1 MALEGRTWTNPRTG
15 AWLKADFAGDDAVME
30 RVIKPHTGKADAHVH
45 FDYVERFEIIDGTA
59 TIEVD
64 GRAISAGPG
73 ETVEL
78 PIGTPHRNP
87 FNQTDADLQLRHTV
101 ASPGGRFAE
110 AFVSSLGHHMQK
122 GSVNDQGEFSNL
134 QLFVVLHGT
143 RAQSFR
149 AGIPIWLQKP
159 VIALGAAL
167 GRLRGLKPGY
177 DD

>member
-1 MALEGRTWTNPRTG
+1 MALAERTWTNPRTG
-15 AWLKADFAGDDAVME
+15 AWIKLSPAGADAVIE
-30 RVIKPHTGKADAHVH
+30 RVMKPHTGKADPHVH

-59 TIEVD
+59 TVEVD

-87 FNQTDADLQLRHTV
+87 YNQTDADLHLRHS
-101 ASPGGRFAE
+101 ASPGGRFVE
-110 AFVSSLGHHMQK
+110 AFISSLGHHMEQD
-122 GSVNDQGEFSNL
+122 SVNAQGEFSDL

-143 RAQSFR
+143 RARSFR
-149 AGIPIWLQKP
+149 AGLPLWLQKP
-159 VIALGAAL
+159 VIALGALL
-167 GRLRGLKPGY
+167 GRMRGLKPGY